1 MPIYGRKFEEY
12 AWLLCNVYLLII
24 RIFNFYLLHY
34 KHTKIIERFKIF
46 KSKAVI
52 IMNVHVQFM
61 MIFHQTAHINT
72 VSVDVNKSN
81 RVSVKQYSNMIQ
93 NLNVGTNQT
102 RE

>member
-1 MPIYGRKFEEY
+1 M
-12 AWLLCNVYLLII
+12 
-24 RIFNFYLLHY
+24 
-34 KHTKIIERFKIF
+34 
-46 KSKAVI
+46 
-52 IMNVHVQFM
+52 MNVHVQFM

-72 VSVDVNKSN
+72 VSVDVNKCN

>member
-1 MPIYGRKFEEY
+1 
-12 AWLLCNVYLLII
+12 
-24 RIFNFYLLHY
+24 
-34 KHTKIIERFKIF
+34 
-46 KSKAVI
+46 
-52 IMNVHVQFM
+52 M

-81 RVSVKQYSNMIQ
+81 RVSVRQYSNMIQ